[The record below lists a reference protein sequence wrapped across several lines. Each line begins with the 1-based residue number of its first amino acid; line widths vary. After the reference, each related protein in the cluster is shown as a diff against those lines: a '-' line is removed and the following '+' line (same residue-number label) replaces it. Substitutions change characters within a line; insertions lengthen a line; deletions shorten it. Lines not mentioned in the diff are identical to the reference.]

1 MGNSM
6 GNVIIALSEKDEKLM
21 RSLAKRIYGGKKG
34 SLSKVVSE
42 ALHKF
47 NQEDKRKKELDD
59 FIENYAG
66 KLNLGGYKM
75 YKHRDEIY
83 DD

>member
-6 GNVIIALSEKDEKLM
+6 GNVIISMSEEDEKLM
-21 RSLAKRIYGGKKG
+21 RRLAKRKFGGKKG
-34 SLSKVVSE
+34 SLSKVMSE
-42 ALHKF
+42 ALHKY
-47 NQEDKRKKELDD
+47 NQNDERKKEIDD

>member
-6 GNVIIALSEKDEKLM
+6 GNVIIALDDEDEKLL
-21 RSLAKRIYGGKKG
+21 RSTAKRKFEGKKG
-34 SLSKVVSE
+34 SISRVVSE
-42 ALHKF
+42 ALHKYISGD
-47 NQEDKRKKELDD
+47 ERETRLKKFMDTL
-59 FIENYAG
+59 G
-66 KLNLGGYKM
+66 KGVNLGGYKM

>member
-1 MGNSM
+1 M
-6 GNVIIALSEKDEKLM
+6 GNVIIALDKQTEQIM
-21 RSLAKRIYGGKKG
+21 RRLAKRKYGGKKG

-42 ALHKF
+42 ALHKYD
-47 NQEDKRKKELDD
+47 QDDQRKKEIDE
-59 FIENYAG
+59 FITNYAG
-66 KLNLGGYKM
+66 KLDLGGYKM